1 MEKIIGT
8 IIQVLVIVIFGC
20 FFVLGILYLV
30 KKDEDIKVTDK
41 DFCIAGLFVLP
52 IFWTIFV
59 LDIIRDFLVGDLSL
73 IPVEIIFV
81 GILGAEIYLT
91 AKSVRR

>member
-1 MEKIIGT
+1 MEVIGT
-8 IIQVLVIVIFGC
+8 IIQVLVIVILGC

-73 IPVEIIFV
+73 IPMEIIFV
-81 GILGAEIYLT
+81 GILGVEIYLT